1 MVITAA
7 FCFAIALLYGISDL
21 DAVLNSNGSFP
32 LAEAYMQATGSSA
45 ATFGLLFIIF
55 LSLTPCLIGTFLT
68 VGRTWWALAR
78 DNATPFAPFFS
89 NVNETLSC
97 PIPATVLTGVMTT
110 AFGAI
115 TIGSKTAFSDLAGS
129 FVILSTCSYALAI
142 GSNLFTGRKNIPKG
156 YFWMG
161 KMGYVVNGVAVIL
174 IIFFNVM
181 FCFPYTLPTTVAA
194 MNYNSVILTGV
205 VALTTGWWF
214 VHGLRKYS
222 GPKVGELYRE
232 SQGESGLLKE

>member
-1 MVITAA
+1 MIIAA

-21 DAVLNSNGSFP
+21 NAVLNSNGSFP
-32 LAEAYMQATGSSA
+32 LAEAYMQATQSSG

-78 DNATPFAPFFS
+78 DNATPFAPLFS
-89 NVNETLSC
+89 SVNESLSC
-97 PIPATVLTGVMTT
+97 PIPATILTGILTT

-115 TIGSKTAFSDLAGS
+115 TVGSKTAFSDLAGS
-129 FVILSTCSYALAI
+129 FVILSTSSYALAI

-156 YFWMG
+156 TFWMG
-161 KMGYVVNGVAVIL
+161 NIGFLVNGVAVVL
-174 IIFFNVM
+174 IIFFNIM
-181 FCFPYTLPTTVAA
+181 FCFPYTIPTTVAA

-205 VALTTGWWF
+205 IALTTAWWF
-214 VHGLRKYS
+214 VHGVRKYS
-222 GPKVGELYRE
+222 GPKAGGLYRE
-232 SQGESGLLKE
+232 FQGESGLLKE